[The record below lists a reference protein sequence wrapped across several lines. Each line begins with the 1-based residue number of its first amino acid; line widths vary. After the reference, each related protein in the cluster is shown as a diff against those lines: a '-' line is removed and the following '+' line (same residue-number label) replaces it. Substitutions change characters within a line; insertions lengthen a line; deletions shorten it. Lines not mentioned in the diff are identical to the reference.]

1 MQLELTCCQF
11 LDACT
16 VGVLIQREDCL
27 ALKEEDQYEHGCCCK
42 LTVSLVVEC
51 EKEVLLSVRYKLITA
66 FHHM

>member
-51 EKEVLLSVRYKLITA
+51 EK
-66 FHHM
+66 